1 MPDIETL
8 PTAVYR
14 LYAAGDQL
22 LYVGITNNTDV
33 RFKWH
38 SQRSWWH
45 RIVRKDVEWHPDRGT
60 ARRNEA
66 QAIKEEGPVLN
77 AMHAA
82 AGPHDTPLRDARSRL
97 GKIIDQVRTQH
108 EPRWLTNFGRR
119 SVAIV
124 HPQFCEEAVRN
135 ERIVN
140 ALREVDPALYERLA
154 ADTD

>member
-1 MPDIETL
+1 MTDIETQ

-14 LYAAGDQL
+14 LYRGDGQL
-22 LYVGITNNTDV
+22 LYVGMTNNPDV

-38 SQRSWWH
+38 SQASWWH
-45 RIVRKDVEWHPDRGT
+45 RATSKDIEWHPDRRT
-60 ARRNEA
+60 AREVEA
-66 QAIKEEGPVLN
+66 RAIRDESPVLN

-82 AGPHDTPLRDARSRL
+82 AGPHDTPLRNARPRL
-97 GKIIDQVRTQH
+97 AKIIDEVLVQH

-140 ALREVDPALYERLA
+140 AMREVDPALYERLA
-154 ADTD
+154 ADD